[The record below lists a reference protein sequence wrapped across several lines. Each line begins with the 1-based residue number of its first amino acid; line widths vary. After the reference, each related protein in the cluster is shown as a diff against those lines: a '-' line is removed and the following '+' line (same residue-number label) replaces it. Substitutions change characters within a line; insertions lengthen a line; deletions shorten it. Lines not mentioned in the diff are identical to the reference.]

1 MPEPDP
7 RTVPNPAKKPAYT
20 CDLVWPTAANM
31 GDDNFGNR
39 LQKMIGETMDIMQ
52 QGLHRLEA

>member
-7 RTVPNPAKKPAYT
+7 RTVPNPAKKLAYT
-20 CDLVWPTAANM
+20 CDLVWPAAANM
-31 GDDNFGNR
+31 GDDHFGNR
-39 LQKMIGETMDIMQ
+39 LQKMIGETIDIMQ